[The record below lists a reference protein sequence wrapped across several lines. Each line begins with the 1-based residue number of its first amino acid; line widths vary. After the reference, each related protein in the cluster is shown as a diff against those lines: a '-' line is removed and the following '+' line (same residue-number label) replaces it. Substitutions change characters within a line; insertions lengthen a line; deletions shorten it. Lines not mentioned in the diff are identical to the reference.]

1 MKRSSISLC
10 MIVKNEERCLERCL
24 NSVQNIVS
32 EIIIVDT
39 GSTDRTIEIA
49 KQFTDKV
56 YSFEWT
62 NDFSEA
68 RNYALDHATGEYILH
83 LDADEYLYEGV
94 ENLQR
99 ELNKAYYFLRIRNE
113 LGMGRTQ
120 THQFVRLFR
129 NQPSMRYE
137 GKLHEQISLEKN
149 AHLPYELMNCVIYHD
164 GYLDNIVKDKNKSKR
179 NMDIIKDAIKTSPTS
194 FNYYNLGLQ
203 YYFEGQYGNAVDAF
217 KKSYSLANNQ
227 TFTSRM
233 LILLVNS
240 LLELKQYQQALDI
253 ASDSVLLYPESPD
266 MWYGVGNV
274 YQHVNYIE
282 DAMLCFKRCLELG
295 EESGVKEYDHHDG
308 SGSYLAHSRLSE
320 LYLLQGEYQL
330 AQEHFLLAAKEA
342 PDLLYL
348 VKLFTNLHPSLSGQ
362 DLLAAMIK
370 IWPFNDIKR
379 IQQFLSLLYELRHP
393 VTYELIKCYRVD
405 IDDEIHAWLYIIDGD
420 YDQALKKWGQ
430 LQKLQPHAKRDLIL
444 LSFITNSFDAMV
456 RFKNEFGLRDKEWKW
471 WIELIENNQ
480 DNGLEL
486 SQQSEEHWIDL
497 CSDLIKLQKYDG
509 LETLIGT
516 TVNPRLRFLIAEELN
531 KSGFAELAL
540 EVIVEPKNRKDI
552 ISIYSLVSDILMKL
566 GHVEDAIFY
575 AEKLYEINKDYKASY
590 RLLKLIKMANK
601 IEESGKLVTELRKNS
616 LRSAWLDSIAGP

>member
-1 MKRSSISLC
+1 MKKSSISLC

-49 KQFTDKV
+49 KQYTDKV

-68 RNYALDHATGEYILH
+68 RNYALDQATGEYILH

-94 ENLQR
+94 ENLQC
-99 ELNKAYYFLRIRNE
+99 ELDKAYYFLRIRNE

-137 GKLHEQISLEKN
+137 GKLHEQINLEKN
-149 AHLPYELMNCVIYHD
+149 AHLPSGYMNCVIYHD
-164 GYLDNIVKDKNKSKR
+164 GYLDSIVKGKNKSKR
-179 NMDIIKDAIKTSPTS
+179 NMEIIKNAILTSPTS

-203 YYFEGQYGNAVDAF
+203 YYHEGQYANAVNAF
-217 KKSYSLANNQ
+217 KKSYSIAKNQ

-233 LILLVNS
+233 LILLINS
-240 LLELKQYQQALDI
+240 LLKLEQYPQALEI
-253 ASDSVLLYPESPD
+253 ASDSILLYPENPT
-266 MWYGVGNV
+266 MWYEVGSV
-274 YQHVNYIE
+274 YQQIGYVE
-282 DAMLCFKRCLELG
+282 DAMICFNKCLELG
-295 EESGVKEYDHHDG
+295 EDSGIKEYDHHDG

-320 LYLLQGEYQL
+320 LYLLQGEYEQ
-330 AQEHFLLAAKEA
+330 AQEHFFLAVKEA

-348 VKLFTNLHPSLSGQ
+348 VKLFTDLYPNLSGQ

-370 IWPFNDIKR
+370 IWPFNDVKR

-393 VTYELIKCYRVD
+393 VTYELIKCYRVE
-405 IDDEIHAWLYIIDGD
+405 IDDEIRAWIDMIDGD
-420 YDQALKKWGQ
+420 YDQALMKWSHIS
-430 LQKLQPHAKRDLIL
+430 KLQPYSKRDLFL
-444 LSFITNSFDAMV
+444 LSFITNSFDVMA
-456 RFKNEFGLRDKEWKW
+456 RFKSELGLRDKEWKW
-471 WIELIENNQ
+471 WRELIEQHQ

-486 SQQSEEHWIDL
+486 SQESEEFWSHL
-497 CSDLIKLQKYDG
+497 CSDLIKLQKYDC

-516 TVNPRLRFLIAEELN
+516 TVNPRLRYLIAKELN
-531 KSGFAELAL
+531 KNGFAELAL
-540 EVIVEPKNRKDI
+540 EVIIESENKKENI
-552 ISIYSLVSDILMKL
+552 NIYELVSDILMKL
-566 GHVEDAIFY
+566 GQVEDAIYY
-575 AEKLYEINKDYKASY
+575 AEKLYQLDKNYQTSY
-590 RLLKLIKMANK
+590 RLLRLLKMENK
-601 IEESGKLVTELRKNS
+601 IAGAALVQELKRNS
-616 LRSAWLDSIAGP
+616 LKSPWIESIIVND